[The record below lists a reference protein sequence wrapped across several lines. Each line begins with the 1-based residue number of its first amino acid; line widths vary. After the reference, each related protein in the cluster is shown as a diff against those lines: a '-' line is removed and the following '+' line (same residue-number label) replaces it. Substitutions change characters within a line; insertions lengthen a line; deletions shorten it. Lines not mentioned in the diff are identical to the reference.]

1 MRRFYKTLNR
11 FKKHLQTDLP
21 VLVYIVKPERIKGLW
36 GECYKT
42 GKRYIIRIAKAD
54 WDVMTFV
61 LVHELAHVLC
71 DWSKINTDD
80 YHDAEW
86 GINYAKVWKIYVGE

>member
-11 FKKHLQTDLP
+11 FKKHLHTDLP
-21 VLVYIVKPERIKGLW
+21 VLVYIVKPERVKGLW

-61 LVHELAHVLC
+61 LIHELAHVLS
-71 DWSKINTDD
+71 WNSGEEE
-80 YHDAEW
+80 YHGPIFGAA
-86 GINYAKVWKIYVGE
+86 YAKCWKIYVGE